1 MRNSQLSS
9 SNKVAST
16 SKKFPYWIISTKV
29 CIKHANSK
37 TLNTNIVIILLLM
50 ETLKAGDF
58 PSLLLTWTPPTFI
71 RTWFIHI
78 ILYYFPQQHCKKW
91 LAIIASEVQNRNKIL
106 KEKEMKYCLR
116 TRYPWVLQ
124 VLTSMMGQIFL
135 IKIVLF
141 YRKLWLA

>member
-1 MRNSQLSS
+1 MRNRQLSS

-37 TLNTNIVIILLLM
+37 TLNTNIVINLLLM

-58 PSLLLTWTPPTFI
+58 PNLLLTWTPPTFI

-78 ILYYFPQQHCKKW
+78 ILYYFPQQHFAKNDLQLLHLRYGIERK
-91 LAIIASEVQNRNKIL
+91 

-135 IKIVLF
+135 SKIVLF
-141 YRKLWLA
+141 YRKSWLA